1 MPPPFYRLPP
11 QPAHLSQSA
20 RPLGKSVAPLL
31 SRMVAAICR
40 KHEAPSEPPEPP
52 EPGTIWTGPVT
63 NASPTVP
70 ADPQWPPPY
79 ARTPADPDASRIARE
94 SRIAAAGRR
103 ALAERNAV
111 ADERIRQAAAD
122 LTDTEHSAFS
132 DPFAP
137 EVPDAASLRAPDAT
151 IDDDIQRVVPYGME
165 PGKRTDCAI
174 DDSATVAYAGYR
186 RPGGIASAR
195 AGQDWTGLPAD
206 LRSTGRAARAGLE
219 DAGDG
224 GHGGRFEPLRDFQPG
239 IFDGM
244 PAAGVWQ
251 SDWQEKAI
259 EAAKRINAG
268 DGGRVGQGTV
278 RILSNGNVGCSRC
291 GRDAANLAMLRHA
304 PDCTYGHLAAEQRVI
319 AHRVESDAECRTRLL
334 AEWEALAARAPMQA
348 GTVPGEPA
356 PRTEAELVMQAAS
369 LARGVGMDIPWN
381 LLFSMGL
388 TVCHQDRRPVYA
400 EHDGNRLVK
409 FMVRQAKEI
418 AAEAPTVPQLSPLPP
433 IQWVD

>member
-11 QPAHLSQSA
+11 QPAHLGQST

-31 SRMVAAICR
+31 SRMVAALCR
-40 KHEAPSEPPEPP
+40 KHEAPAEPP

-63 NASPTVP
+63 NASPAVP

-79 ARTPADPDASRIARE
+79 ARTPADPDAARIARE

-165 PGKRTDCAI
+165 PAKWGRLNM
-174 DDSATVAYAGYR
+174 
-186 RPGGIASAR
+186 ASGTR
-195 AGQDWTGLPAD
+195 MNTGLGEPGERLVPAHFPQVA
-206 LRSTGRAARAGLE
+206 TPE
-219 DAGDG
+219 GDR

-239 IFDGM
+239 IFDGSM

-251 SDWQEKAI
+251 SDWQAKAI
-259 EAAKRINAG
+259 EAAKHI
-268 DGGRVGQGTV
+268 V
-278 RILSNGNVGCSRC
+278 
-291 GRDAANLAMLRHA
+291 
-304 PDCTYGHLAAEQRVI
+304 PEQRVT